1 MPDEYISPT
10 DCQPALEPQEDID
23 LELLGKLT
31 AADRQAI
38 RDHARAA
45 ADAMAGAAGEIME
58 RWAKPSGVD
67 EVALHRAVRD
77 AFRVR
82 VMADALEELEK
93 KGG

>member
-1 MPDEYISPT
+1 MADEYISPT

-23 LELLGKLT
+23 LSLLGKLT
-31 AADRQAI
+31 PADRQAI

-45 ADAMAGAAGEIME
+45 ADAMAGAAASILE

-82 VMADALEELEK
+82 VMADALEP
-93 KGG
+93 KGQP